1 MLGEVFLLGN
11 WKNYEELE
19 ESLSMPELIQTFK
32 SMQKTEEEKR
42 KFLAS
47 LQGVNLNGEEE
58 KTEGPT
64 FEDIQRR
71 ALGIDASADDVVSL
85 QGPLAAQQGF
95 GIGAG
100 LGYSKG

>member
-1 MLGEVFLLGN
+1 LLGEVFLLGN

-47 LQGVNLNGEEE
+47 LQGVNLNGEE

-71 ALGIDASADDVVSL
+71 ALGIDASGDDVVSL
-85 QGPLAAQQGF
+85 QGPLATQQGF
-95 GIGAG
+95 GIGVG
-100 LGYSKG
+100 LGYSKE

>member
-42 KFLAS
+42 KFLAM
-47 LQGVNLNGEEE
+47 LQGINLEED
-58 KTEGPT
+58 KKEGPT
-64 FEDIQRR
+64 FEDVRR
-71 ALGIDASADDVVSL
+71 KALGINASGDDVLSL
-85 QGPLAAQQGF
+85 QGPFAKESGF